1 MKPLIRLNGIKKTV
15 GSEQI
20 LKGIDLEVYEGEFV
34 SIIGA
39 SGSGKSSLLYIL
51 GLLDKPTEGDVF
63 FEDEKIDYSKDKR
76 LSYLRNSKL
85 GFVFQFHYLVQ
96 ELSLLDNVILPAIK
110 KGVPIKEARERAMV
124 LLERLGLK
132 GKENRKPYEISG
144 GEMQRT
150 AIARALINQPKVL
163 LADEPTGNLDS
174 TNTQRVMDIFKEI
187 NKSQTTIVMVTHEID
202 LARQTKRIVEL
213 RDGSVIKQEYLQPF
227 SPGPET

>member
-1 MKPLIRLNGIKKTV
+1 MKPLIRLSGIKKTV

-20 LKGIDLEVYEGEFV
+20 LKGIDLEIYEGEFV

-39 SGSGKSSLLYIL
+39 SGSGKSSLLYIM
-51 GLLDKPTEGDVF
+51 GLLDKPTEGEVF
-63 FEDEKIDYSKDKR
+63 FEGEKIDYSNDKR
-76 LSYLRNSKL
+76 LSYLRNSKI

-110 KGVPIKEARERAMV
+110 KGVPIKEARESAMV

-174 TNTQRVMDIFKEI
+174 TNTQKVMDIFKEI

-213 RDGSVIKQEYLQPF
+213 RDGSVIKQEYLQQF

>member
-1 MKPLIRLNGIKKTV
+1 MKPLIRLSGIKKTV

-20 LKGIDLEVYEGEFV
+20 LKGIDLEIYEGEFV

-51 GLLDKPTEGDVF
+51 GLLDKPTEGEVF
-63 FEDEKIDYSKDKR
+63 FEDEKIDYSNDKR
-76 LSYLRNSKL
+76 LSYLRNSKI

-213 RDGSVIKQEYLQPF
+213 RDGSVIRQEYLQQF
-227 SPGPET
+227 SPGPGT

>member
-110 KGVPIKEARERAMV
+110 KGVPIKEARERAMA
-124 LLERLGLK
+124 LIERLGLK

-213 RDGSVIKQEYLQPF
+213 KDGSVIKQEYLQPF

>member
-1 MKPLIRLNGIKKTV
+1 MKPLIRLSGIKKTV

-20 LKGIDLEVYEGEFV
+20 LKGMDLEIYEGEFV

-51 GLLDKPTEGDVF
+51 GLLDKPTEGEVF
-63 FEDEKIDYSKDKR
+63 FEGEKIDYSNDKR

-110 KGVPIKEARERAMV
+110 KGVPIKEAKERAMV

-213 RDGSVIKQEYLQPF
+213 RDGSVIKQEYLQQF
-227 SPGPET
+227 SPGPGT

>member
-1 MKPLIRLNGIKKTV
+1 MKPLIRLSGIKKTV

-20 LKGIDLEVYEGEFV
+20 LKGIDLEIYEGEFV

-51 GLLDKPTEGDVF
+51 GLLDKPTEGEVF
-63 FEDEKIDYSKDKR
+63 FEGEKIDYSNDKR
-76 LSYLRNSKL
+76 LSYLRNSKI

-174 TNTQRVMDIFKEI
+174 TNTQKVMDIFKEI

-213 RDGSVIKQEYLQPF
+213 RDGSVIREEYLQPF
-227 SPGPET
+227 SPGPGT

>member
-1 MKPLIRLNGIKKTV
+1 MKPLIRLSGIKKTV

-20 LKGIDLEVYEGEFV
+20 LKGIDLEIYEGEFV

-51 GLLDKPTEGDVF
+51 GLLDKPTEGEVF
-63 FEDEKIDYSKDKR
+63 FEDEKIDYSNDKR

-124 LLERLGLK
+124 LLEKLGLK

-213 RDGSVIKQEYLQPF
+213 RDGSVIRQEYLQQF
-227 SPGPET
+227 SPGPGT

>member
-1 MKPLIRLNGIKKTV
+1 MKPLIRLSGIKKTV

-39 SGSGKSSLLYIL
+39 SGSGKSSLLYIM
-51 GLLDKPTEGDVF
+51 GLLDKPTEGEVF
-63 FEDEKIDYSKDKR
+63 FEDEKIDYSNDKR
-76 LSYLRNSKL
+76 FSYLRNSKL

-174 TNTQRVMDIFKEI
+174 TNTQKVMDIFKEI
-187 NKSQTTIVMVTHEID
+187 NKSQTTIVMVTHESR
-202 LARQTKRIVEL
+202 LSQTNKTYCGAQGWVCNKARISSTVFT
-213 RDGSVIKQEYLQPF
+213 GS
-227 SPGPET
+227 

>member
-1 MKPLIRLNGIKKTV
+1 MKPLIRLSGIRKTV

-20 LKGIDLEVYEGEFV
+20 LKGIDLEIYEGEFV

-51 GLLDKPTEGDVF
+51 GLLDKPTEGEVF
-63 FEDEKIDYSKDKR
+63 FEGEKIDYSNDKR
-76 LSYLRNSKL
+76 LSYLRNSKI

-110 KGVPIKEARERAMV
+110 KGVSIKEARERAMV

-174 TNTQRVMDIFKEI
+174 TNTQKVMDIFKEI

-202 LARQTKRIVEL
+202 LARQTRRIVEL
-213 RDGSVIKQEYLQPF
+213 RDGSVIREEYLQPF

>member
-1 MKPLIRLNGIKKTV
+1 MKPLIKLSGIKKTV

-20 LKGIDLEVYEGEFV
+20 LKGIDLEIYEGEFV

-51 GLLDKPTEGDVF
+51 GLLDKPTEGEVF

-110 KGVPIKEARERAMV
+110 KGVPIKEAKERAMV

-213 RDGSVIKQEYLQPF
+213 RDGSVIRQEYLQQF
-227 SPGPET
+227 SPGPGT

>member
-1 MKPLIRLNGIKKTV
+1 MKPLIRLSGIKKTI

-20 LKGIDLEVYEGEFV
+20 LKGIDLEIYEGEFV

-39 SGSGKSSLLYIL
+39 SGSGKSSLLYIM
-51 GLLDKPTEGDVF
+51 GLLDKPTEGEVF
-63 FEDEKIDYSKDKR
+63 FEGDKIDYSNEKR
-76 LSYLRNSKL
+76 LSYLRNSKI

-174 TNTQRVMDIFKEI
+174 INTQKVMDIFKEI

-213 RDGSVIKQEYLQPF
+213 RDGSVIRQEYLQPF
-227 SPGPET
+227 SLGPET

>member
-1 MKPLIRLNGIKKTV
+1 MKPLIRLSGIKKTV

-20 LKGIDLEVYEGEFV
+20 LKGIDLEIYEGEFV

-51 GLLDKPTEGDVF
+51 GLLDKPTEGEVF
-63 FEDEKIDYSKDKR
+63 FEDEKIDYSNDKR
-76 LSYLRNSKL
+76 LSYLRNSKI

-150 AIARALINQPKVL
+150 AIARALMNQPKVL

-213 RDGSVIKQEYLQPF
+213 RDGSVIRQEYLQPF
-227 SPGPET
+227 SPGPGT

>member
-1 MKPLIRLNGIKKTV
+1 MKPLIRLSGIKKTV

-20 LKGIDLEVYEGEFV
+20 LKGIDLEIYEGEFV

-51 GLLDKPTEGDVF
+51 GLLDKPTEGEVF
-63 FEDEKIDYSKDKR
+63 FEGEKIDYSNDKR
-76 LSYLRNSKL
+76 LSYLRNSKI

-213 RDGSVIKQEYLQPF
+213 RDGSVIREEYLQPF
-227 SPGPET
+227 SPGPGT

>member
-1 MKPLIRLNGIKKTV
+1 MKPLIRLSGIKKTV

-39 SGSGKSSLLYIL
+39 SGSGKSSLLYII
-51 GLLDKPTEGDVF
+51 GLLDKPTEGEVF
-63 FEDEKIDYSKDKR
+63 FEGEKIDYSNDKR
-76 LSYLRNSKL
+76 LSYLRNSKI

-174 TNTQRVMDIFKEI
+174 TNTQKVMDIFKEI

-213 RDGSVIKQEYLQPF
+213 RDGSVIKQEYLQQF

>member
-1 MKPLIRLNGIKKTV
+1 MKPLIRLSGIKKTV

-110 KGVPIKEARERAMV
+110 KGVPIKEARERAMA
-124 LLERLGLK
+124 LIERLGLK

-213 RDGSVIKQEYLQPF
+213 KDGSVIKQEYLQPF
-227 SPGPET
+227 SPGPGT

>member
-1 MKPLIRLNGIKKTV
+1 MKPLIRLSGIKKTV

-39 SGSGKSSLLYIL
+39 SGSGKSSLLYIM
-51 GLLDKPTEGDVF
+51 GLLDKPTEGEVF
-63 FEDEKIDYSKDKR
+63 FEDEKIDYSNDKR
-76 LSYLRNSKL
+76 LSYLRNSKI

-110 KGVPIKEARERAMV
+110 RGVPIKEARERAMV

-174 TNTQRVMDIFKEI
+174 TNTQKVMDIFKEI

-213 RDGSVIKQEYLQPF
+213 RDGSVIRQEYLQPF
-227 SPGPET
+227 SPGPGT

>member
-1 MKPLIRLNGIKKTV
+1 MKPLIRLSGIKKTV

-20 LKGIDLEVYEGEFV
+20 LKGIDLEIYEGEFV

-51 GLLDKPTEGDVF
+51 GLLDKPTEGEVF
-63 FEDEKIDYSKDKR
+63 FEDEKIDYSNDKR

-110 KGVPIKEARERAMV
+110 KGVPIKEAKERAMV

-213 RDGSVIKQEYLQPF
+213 RDGSVIRQEYLQQF
-227 SPGPET
+227 SPGPGT

>member
-1 MKPLIRLNGIKKTV
+1 MKPLIRLSGIKKTV

-20 LKGIDLEVYEGEFV
+20 LKGIDLEIYEGEFV

-51 GLLDKPTEGDVF
+51 GLLDKPTEGEVF
-63 FEDEKIDYSKDKR
+63 FEGEKIDYSNDKR

-213 RDGSVIKQEYLQPF
+213 RDGSVIKQEYLQQF
-227 SPGPET
+227 SLGPET

>member
-1 MKPLIRLNGIKKTV
+1 MKPLIRLSGIKKTV

-20 LKGIDLEVYEGEFV
+20 LKGIDLEIYEGEFV

-39 SGSGKSSLLYIL
+39 SGSGKSSLLYIM
-51 GLLDKPTEGDVF
+51 GLLDKPTEGEVF
-63 FEDEKIDYSKDKR
+63 FEGEKIDYSNDKR
-76 LSYLRNSKL
+76 LSYLRNSKI

-227 SPGPET
+227 SPGPGT

>member
-1 MKPLIRLNGIKKTV
+1 MKPLIRLSGIKKTV

-20 LKGIDLEVYEGEFV
+20 LKGIDLEIYEGEFV

-51 GLLDKPTEGDVF
+51 GLLDKPTEGEVF
-63 FEDEKIDYSKDKR
+63 FEGEKIDYSNDKR
-76 LSYLRNSKL
+76 LSYLRNSKI

-213 RDGSVIKQEYLQPF
+213 RDGSVIREEYLQPF

>member
-1 MKPLIRLNGIKKTV
+1 MKPLIRLSGIKKNV

-20 LKGIDLEVYEGEFV
+20 LKGIDLEIYEGEFV

-39 SGSGKSSLLYIL
+39 SGSGKSSLLYVM
-51 GLLDKPTEGDVF
+51 GLLDKPTEGEVF
-63 FEDEKIDYSKDKR
+63 FEGEKIDYSNDKR

-174 TNTQRVMDIFKEI
+174 TNTQKVMDIFKEI

-202 LARQTKRIVEL
+202 LAKQTKRIVEL
-213 RDGSVIKQEYLQPF
+213 RDGSVIREEYLQPF

>member
-1 MKPLIRLNGIKKTV
+1 MKPLIRLSGIKKTV

-51 GLLDKPTEGDVF
+51 GLLDKPTEGEVF
-63 FEDEKIDYSKDKR
+63 FEDEKIDYSNDKR

-110 KGVPIKEARERAMV
+110 KGVPIKEARERAMA

-213 RDGSVIKQEYLQPF
+213 RDGSVIRQEYLQQF
-227 SPGPET
+227 SPGPGT

>member
-1 MKPLIRLNGIKKTV
+1 MKPLIRLSGIKKTL

-51 GLLDKPTEGDVF
+51 GLLDKPTEGEVF
-63 FEDEKIDYSKDKR
+63 FEGEKIDYSKDKR
-76 LSYLRNSKL
+76 LSYLRNSKI

-124 LLERLGLK
+124 LLEILGLK

-150 AIARALINQPKVL
+150 AVARALINQPKVL

-202 LARQTKRIVEL
+202 LARQTRRIVEL
-213 RDGSVIKQEYLQPF
+213 RDGSVIRQEYLQQF
-227 SPGPET
+227 SADPGT

>member
-1 MKPLIRLNGIKKTV
+1 MKPLIRLSRIKKTV

-20 LKGIDLEVYEGEFV
+20 LKGIDLEIYEGEFV

-76 LSYLRNSKL
+76 LSYLRNSKI

-174 TNTQRVMDIFKEI
+174 TNTQRVMDIFKDI

-213 RDGSVIKQEYLQPF
+213 RDGCVIRQEYLQQF
-227 SPGPET
+227 SPGPGT

>member
-1 MKPLIRLNGIKKTV
+1 MKPLIRLSGIKKTV

-20 LKGIDLEVYEGEFV
+20 LKGIDLEIYEGEFV

-51 GLLDKPTEGDVF
+51 GLLDKPTEGEVF
-63 FEDEKIDYSKDKR
+63 FEGEKIDYSNDKR
-76 LSYLRNSKL
+76 LSYLRNSKI

-174 TNTQRVMDIFKEI
+174 TNTQKVMDIFKEI

-202 LARQTKRIVEL
+202 LARQTRRIVEL
-213 RDGSVIKQEYLQPF
+213 RDGSVIREEYLQRF
-227 SPGPET
+227 SPGPGT

>member
-1 MKPLIRLNGIKKTV
+1 MKPLIRLSGIKKTV

-20 LKGIDLEVYEGEFV
+20 LKGIDLEIYEGEFV

-39 SGSGKSSLLYIL
+39 SGSGKSSLLYIM
-51 GLLDKPTEGDVF
+51 GLLDKPTEGEVF
-63 FEDEKIDYSKDKR
+63 FEDEKIDYSNDKR
-76 LSYLRNSKL
+76 LSYLRNSKI

-174 TNTQRVMDIFKEI
+174 TNTQKVMDIFKEI

-213 RDGSVIKQEYLQPF
+213 RDGSVIRQEYLQPF
-227 SPGPET
+227 SPGPGT

>member
-1 MKPLIRLNGIKKTV
+1 MKPLIRLSGIKKTI

-20 LKGIDLEVYEGEFV
+20 LKGIDLEIYEGEFV

-39 SGSGKSSLLYIL
+39 SGSGKSSLLYIM
-51 GLLDKPTEGDVF
+51 GLLDKPTEGEVF
-63 FEDEKIDYSKDKR
+63 FEGEKIDYSNEKR
-76 LSYLRNSKL
+76 LSYLRNSKI

-174 TNTQRVMDIFKEI
+174 TNTQKVMDIFKEI

-202 LARQTKRIVEL
+202 LAKQTKRIVEL
-213 RDGSVIKQEYLQPF
+213 RDGSVIREEYLQPF

>member
-1 MKPLIRLNGIKKTV
+1 MKPLIRLSGIKKTV

-20 LKGIDLEVYEGEFV
+20 LKGIDLEIYEGEFV

-51 GLLDKPTEGDVF
+51 GLLDKPTEGEVF
-63 FEDEKIDYSKDKR
+63 FEDEKIDYSNYKR
-76 LSYLRNSKL
+76 LSYLRNSKI

-96 ELSLLDNVILPAIK
+96 ELSLLDNVIVPAIK
-110 KGVPIKEARERAMV
+110 KGVPIKEARERAIV

-202 LARQTKRIVEL
+202 LARQTKRIVKL
-213 RDGSVIKQEYLQPF
+213 RDGSVIRQEYLQPF

>member
-1 MKPLIRLNGIKKTV
+1 MKPLIRLSGIKKTV

-39 SGSGKSSLLYIL
+39 SGSGKSSLLYIM
-51 GLLDKPTEGDVF
+51 GLLDKPTEGEVF

-76 LSYLRNSKL
+76 LSYLRNSKI

-174 TNTQRVMDIFKEI
+174 TNTQKVMDIFKEI

-213 RDGSVIKQEYLQPF
+213 RDGSVIRQEYLEAVLKIQ
-227 SPGPET
+227 TH

>member
-1 MKPLIRLNGIKKTV
+1 MKPLIRLSGIKKTV

-20 LKGIDLEVYEGEFV
+20 LKGIDLEIYEGEFV

-51 GLLDKPTEGDVF
+51 GLLDKPTEGEVF

-110 KGVPIKEARERAMV
+110 KGVPVKEARERAMV

-213 RDGSVIKQEYLQPF
+213 RDGSVIKQEYLQQF
-227 SPGPET
+227 SPGPGT

>member
-1 MKPLIRLNGIKKTV
+1 MKPLIKLSGIKKTV

-20 LKGIDLEVYEGEFV
+20 LKGIDLEIYEGEFV

-51 GLLDKPTEGDVF
+51 GLLDKPTEGEVL
-63 FEDEKIDYSKDKR
+63 FEDEKIDYSNDKR

-96 ELSLLDNVILPAIK
+96 ELSLLDNVILPAVK
-110 KGVPIKEARERAMV
+110 RGVPIKEARERAMV

-213 RDGSVIKQEYLQPF
+213 RDGSVIRQEYLQPF
-227 SPGPET
+227 SPGPGT